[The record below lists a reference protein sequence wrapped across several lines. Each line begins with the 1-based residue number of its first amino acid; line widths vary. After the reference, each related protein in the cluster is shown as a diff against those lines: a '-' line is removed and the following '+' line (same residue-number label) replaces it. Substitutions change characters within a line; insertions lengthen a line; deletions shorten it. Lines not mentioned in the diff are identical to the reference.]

1 MYCQNCGAF
10 LGQET
15 QNNDWRS
22 GQDYDTDGQDTYGR
36 QGRMYTEREIRTAG
50 RKRTSGREKEKGSGD
65 GVIKFLIGLTAVFA
79 VTAVSF
85 AVCRVVTG
93 KYPLELLDRND
104 EPAMTADNESP
115 ETTTAPAEAAASS
128 AESSVSEAS
137 AAEQTEE
144 SASAPAVTA
153 VSSKPA
159 SASALAAVSSKPASA
174 SVAAVGSSKP
184 ASASAAAVGSGKP
197 ASAPAGTTENAGTAQ
212 VNALPTISLPDKMT
226 DSPEENEVASAGTGE
241 AEKAASEVQINQVGS
256 VSFTGLA
263 GNVTPA
269 APAASTTQS
278 SQTNQPSGAAAG
290 IAGGAAGIAGGAAAG
305 TGTAAGTES
314 MNIEDIEAAAAA
326 AGQAAAPA
334 EDNSPVEMRL
344 ISANDANLAGQS
356 LIGIT
361 AAAASS
367 TISQSG
373 TANDPILV
381 FDRRDETSWQEGVS
395 GYGLGEWL
403 KASFDGNYKVKYM
416 AFKLGNWKNDKY
428 YYGNGKPKTLEI
440 LIGDFRGEIT
450 FPDER
455 AVQWVEFSKEVDA
468 NAMEITIRDVYAGTS
483 WQDPC
488 IAAVDVYG
496 SYAGM
501 P

>member
-115 ETTTAPAEAAASS
+115 VNESPETTTAPAEAAASS

-144 SASAPAVTA
+144 SASAPAGTA

-159 SASALAAVSSKPASA
+159 SASALAAV
-174 SVAAVGSSKP
+174 SSKP

-263 GNVTPA
+263 GNVMPA

-428 YYGNGKPKTLEI
+428 YYGNAKPKTLEI

-483 WQDPC
+483 WQDTC

>member
-115 ETTTAPAEAAASS
+115 VNESPETTTAPAEAAASS

-144 SASAPAVTA
+144 SASAPAGTA

-159 SASALAAVSSKPASA
+159 SASALAA
-174 SVAAVGSSKP
+174 GSSKP
-184 ASASAAAVGSGKP
+184 ASAPAAAVGSGKP

-290 IAGGAAGIAGGAAAG
+290 IAGGAAGIARGAAAG

-428 YYGNGKPKTLEI
+428 YYGNAKPKTLEI

-483 WQDPC
+483 WQDTC

>member
-1 MYCQNCGAF
+1 
-10 LGQET
+10 
-15 QNNDWRS
+15 
-22 GQDYDTDGQDTYGR
+22 
-36 QGRMYTEREIRTAG
+36 
-50 RKRTSGREKEKGSGD
+50 
-65 GVIKFLIGLTAVFA
+65 
-79 VTAVSF
+79 
-85 AVCRVVTG
+85 
-93 KYPLELLDRND
+93 
-104 EPAMTADNESP
+104 
-115 ETTTAPAEAAASS
+115 
-128 AESSVSEAS
+128 
-137 AAEQTEE
+137 
-144 SASAPAVTA
+144 
-153 VSSKPA
+153 
-159 SASALAAVSSKPASA
+159 
-174 SVAAVGSSKP
+174 
-184 ASASAAAVGSGKP
+184 
-197 ASAPAGTTENAGTAQ
+197 
-212 VNALPTISLPDKMT
+212 MT

-428 YYGNGKPKTLEI
+428 YYPGI
-440 LIGDFRGEIT
+440 LSTGF
-450 FPDER
+450 
-455 AVQWVEFSKEVDA
+455 KK
-468 NAMEITIRDVYAGTS
+468 
-483 WQDPC
+483 C
-488 IAAVDVYG
+488 
-496 SYAGM
+496 
-501 P
+501 

>member
-115 ETTTAPAEAAASS
+115 VNESPETTTAPAEAAASS

-159 SASALAAVSSKPASA
+159 SASALAAV
-174 SVAAVGSSKP
+174 SSKP

-428 YYGNGKPKTLEI
+428 YYGNAKPKTLEI

-483 WQDPC
+483 WQDTC

>member
-115 ETTTAPAEAAASS
+115 VNESPETTTAPAEAAASS

-144 SASAPAVTA
+144 SASAPAGTA

-159 SASALAAVSSKPASA
+159 SASALAAV
-174 SVAAVGSSKP
+174 SSKP

-428 YYGNGKPKTLEI
+428 YYGNAKPKTLEI

-483 WQDPC
+483 WQDTC

>member
-15 QNNDWRS
+15 ADEVNGQSAPGQGYEASSQYVPGQGYDENDLYAT
-22 GQDYDTDGQDTYGR
+22 GQDYDSNDR
-36 QGRMYTEREIRTAG
+36 RI
-50 RKRTSGREKEKGSGD
+50 SGRDDNNRWQKRRYPEKERKSGD
-65 GVIKFLIGLTAVFA
+65 GAIKFLIGLTALFA
-79 VTAVSF
+79 VTAVAF

-93 KYPLELLDRND
+93 KYPLELFDKSD
-104 EPAMTADNESP
+104 
-115 ETTTAPAEAAASS
+115 ETTMKAEA
-128 AESSVSEAS
+128 ETEAS
-137 AAEQTEE
+137 ESDTE
-144 SASAPAVTA
+144 A
-153 VSSKPA
+153 VSSPDTQNGTTT
-159 SASALAAVSSKPASA
+159 VSSSDSKA
-174 SVAAVGSSKP
+174 SVASVTERTDSTASVVS
-184 ASASAAAVGSGKP
+184 ADTSASGAK
-197 ASAPAGTTENAGTAQ
+197 
-212 VNALPTISLPDKMT
+212 
-226 DSPEENEVASAGTGE
+226 
-241 AEKAASEVQINQVGS
+241 INQTGN
-256 VSFTGLA
+256 VSYTGLA
-263 GNVTPA
+263 GDVTPA
-269 APAASTTQS
+269 AQSGQSGQTAPAAQ
-278 SQTNQPSGAAAG
+278 N
-290 IAGGAAGIAGGAAAG
+290 AGGAAAAAG
-305 TGTAAGTES
+305 GAAQNAGGAAAAAGGAAQNAGGAAAAAGGAAQNAGGAAAAGTES
-314 MNIEDIEAAAAA
+314 MNIEDIDAA
-326 AGQAAAPA
+326 AGQTTAPA
-334 EDNSPVEMRL
+334 ADDAPTEMRL
-344 ISANDANLAGQS
+344 ISATDANLAGQS

-428 YYGNGKPKTLEI
+428 YYGNAKPKTLEI

-483 WQDPC
+483 WQDTC
-488 IAAVDVYG
+488 IAAIDVYG
-496 SYAGM
+496 SYVGM

>member
-1 MYCQNCGAF
+1 
-10 LGQET
+10 
-15 QNNDWRS
+15 
-22 GQDYDTDGQDTYGR
+22 
-36 QGRMYTEREIRTAG
+36 
-50 RKRTSGREKEKGSGD
+50 
-65 GVIKFLIGLTAVFA
+65 
-79 VTAVSF
+79 
-85 AVCRVVTG
+85 
-93 KYPLELLDRND
+93 
-104 EPAMTADNESP
+104 
-115 ETTTAPAEAAASS
+115 
-128 AESSVSEAS
+128 
-137 AAEQTEE
+137 
-144 SASAPAVTA
+144 
-153 VSSKPA
+153 
-159 SASALAAVSSKPASA
+159 
-174 SVAAVGSSKP
+174 
-184 ASASAAAVGSGKP
+184 
-197 ASAPAGTTENAGTAQ
+197 
-212 VNALPTISLPDKMT
+212 
-226 DSPEENEVASAGTGE
+226 
-241 AEKAASEVQINQVGS
+241 
-256 VSFTGLA
+256 
-263 GNVTPA
+263 
-269 APAASTTQS
+269 
-278 SQTNQPSGAAAG
+278 
-290 IAGGAAGIAGGAAAG
+290 
-305 TGTAAGTES
+305 
-314 MNIEDIEAAAAA
+314 
-326 AGQAAAPA
+326 
-334 EDNSPVEMRL
+334 MRL

-428 YYGNGKPKTLEI
+428 YYGNAKPKTLEI

-483 WQDPC
+483 WQDTC

-501 P
+501 S